1 MTRTIVTA
9 LLLASVAAC
18 ASGGAGGGPPGPRRQ
33 GAPNDS
39 AAPAAAPNT
48 TARAELR
55 DANGNSIGSVTL
67 TQTRSGVLVVG
78 HLTSLPAGPHALHVH
93 DVGRC
98 EAPFTSAGGHFNPT
112 QRSHGYKSP
121 MANHAGDLPNFLA
134 VASGDGHVEAISR
147 DLSLAPGPVGLFDG
161 DGASLVV
168 HAGADDYQSDPAGNS
183 GNRIACGVITR

>member
-1 MTRTIVTA
+1 MTRIISVIALSFLVGTA
-9 LLLASVAAC
+9 ALSAQMKHVDLKDAKGNSVGMAMV
-18 ASGGAGGGPPGPRRQ
+18 SPVKGGGVSIDLDVHGLPPG
-33 GAPNDS
+33 
-39 AAPAAAPNT
+39 
-48 TARAELR
+48 E
-55 DANGNSIGSVTL
+55 
-67 TQTRSGVLVVG
+67 
-78 HLTSLPAGPHALHVH
+78 HAIHFHAVPK
-93 DVGRC
+93 C